1 MSSMVLLWFQEDS
14 VDPPDDGQMG
24 NLSELLLLL
33 FKGLWDLLQLK
44 PGQKHLAGCVTG
56 YCCSGSSRWW
66 VSVFHL

>member
-1 MSSMVLLWFQEDS
+1 MSSMVLLWLQEDS

-33 FKGLWDLLQLK
+33 FKGLK
-44 PGQKHLAGCVTG
+44 PDQKHLTGCVTG

-66 VSVFHL
+66 VSGFHL